1 MNRRVAFPFLTLSD
15 AAVEAEPWSFS
26 LNNDGWQTLGE
37 VLPDWDSASK
47 LRIRRA
53 VRVTPEI
60 AADDLGITTESP
72 NLSLGL
78 RIGTGPGRLPRLIL
92 HREYRELAAG
102 AWQAEFEIELPSAQL
117 SLILDVQTQ
126 VTIPAPLQNH
136 GPLSPRQPA
145 SRLWSDTLRVQLE
158 GEDPRFP
165 METARI
171 RELLGEVVAAEAPW
185 YLDWSPGAWHHDFH
199 GAARLYINAEQ
210 PDFIG
215 RIEEQDAPTLQVLLA
230 DVMGQICE
238 RLVSDPEADEIMAGA
253 EPGSLGAQAA
263 AWLRAIWPGK
273 DATSIR
279 SVLEQRPGRFRA
291 AFLELAEV
299 REV

>member
-15 AAVEAEPWSFS
+15 AAIEAEPWSFS
-26 LNNDGWQTLGE
+26 LNSDGWQPLDE
-37 VLPDWDSASK
+37 FLPDWDSASK

-53 VRVTPEI
+53 VRVAPEI
-60 AADDLGITTESP
+60 AADDLGITTESLD
-72 NLSLGL
+72 LSLGV
-78 RIGTGPGRLPRLIL
+78 RIGTGQGRLPRLIL
-92 HREYRELAAG
+92 HRECQELAG
-102 AWQAEFEIELPSAQL
+102 SAWQAEFEIELPSAQL

-126 VTIPAPLQNH
+126 ITITAPPEKH
-136 GPLSPRQPA
+136 GLLSPRQAA

-158 GEDPRFP
+158 GVDPRFP

-171 RELLGEVVAAEAPW
+171 RELLGEAVAADAPW
-185 YLDWSPGAWHHDFH
+185 YLDWSPDAWHHDFH
-199 GAARLYINAEQ
+199 GATRLYINAERS
-210 PDFIG
+210 DFIG

-238 RLVSDPEADEIMAGA
+238 RLISDPEADEIMVGA
-253 EPGSLGAQAA
+253 ESGSLGAHAT
-263 AWLRAIWPGK
+263 AWLHAIWPGR
-273 DATSIR
+273 DAASIR

-299 REV
+299 RDV